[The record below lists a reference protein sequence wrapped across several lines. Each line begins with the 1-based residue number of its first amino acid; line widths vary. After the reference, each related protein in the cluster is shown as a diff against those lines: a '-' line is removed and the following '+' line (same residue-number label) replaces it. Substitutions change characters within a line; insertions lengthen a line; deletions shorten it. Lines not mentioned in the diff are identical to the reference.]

1 MSKFSTR
8 LTVLFIILA
17 IAGGFYFTSNHATS
31 NNQAYYSGKAIS
43 YRGQVIFGTV
53 NRDQMELFRMQGN
66 GISRV
71 AMFGNLSADH
81 RFNDLAFNQEGS
93 DLYLYLIDGFSI
105 YKYRVSEPT
114 TPVLVSQTAQKETN
128 EWLKTIRIA
137 GDRIVT
143 VGNNGIKTWS
153 TDLQAVVST
162 KIITNTVAEN
172 VNFSPEGA
180 FVFSQE
186 GTMLSI
192 YNMPGRNVNMSSQKL
207 LDYQIGAT
215 NDLTIDQASVHKV
228 FNDTERSMVYIVD
241 DMDLRKMDMSANTYK
256 TFRHISTLGYDV
268 AGTQA
273 ADHLYFSDGIGVV
286 KFNKDSLKP
295 IKWRYTTNLA
305 DGNGWA
311 MGMEVVNYGSG
322 ERVILFN
329 NANIVLMD
337 ENLKVLDTFV
347 LRESDPMPIVE
358 PMSLRTDRNR
368 AAANSE
374 VMVSGTGFSAGEQ
387 LRIDFVSSARGA
399 YPSTVTVATSFAGT
413 NGRFAKIV
421 SVPSTLKKGQV
432 DIIVTGLASAK
443 HYNTSFTI
451 E

>member
-1 MSKFSTR
+1 
-8 LTVLFIILA
+8 
-17 IAGGFYFTSNHATS
+17 
-31 NNQAYYSGKAIS
+31 
-43 YRGQVIFGTV
+43 
-53 NRDQMELFRMQGN
+53 
-66 GISRV
+66 
-71 AMFGNLSADH
+71 
-81 RFNDLAFNQEGS
+81 
-93 DLYLYLIDGFSI
+93 
-105 YKYRVSEPT
+105 
-114 TPVLVSQTAQKETN
+114 
-128 EWLKTIRIA
+128 
-137 GDRIVT
+137 
-143 VGNNGIKTWS
+143 
-153 TDLQAVVST
+153 
-162 KIITNTVAEN
+162 
-172 VNFSPEGA
+172 
-180 FVFSQE
+180 
-186 GTMLSI
+186 MLSI

-207 LDYQIGAT
+207 LDYQVGAT

-228 FNDTERSMVYIVD
+228 FNDTERSKVYIVD
-241 DMDLRKMDMSANTYK
+241 DMDLRQMDMSANTYK

-268 AGTQA
+268 AGTQTA
-273 ADHLYFSDGIGVV
+273 SHLYFSDGIGVV

-295 IKWRYTTNLA
+295 ITWRYTTNLA

-337 ENLKVLDTFV
+337 ENLKVLDTFI
-347 LRESDPMPIVE
+347 LRDTDPMPIVE

-368 AAANSE
+368 AASNSE
-374 VMVSGTGFSAGEQ
+374 VLINGTGFSAGEQ

-432 DIIVTGLASAK
+432 DIVVTGLASAK
-443 HYNTSFTI
+443 HYNISFTI